1 MYWYRPRTAERVHNL
16 DTTFLAFENESSP
29 RSAIPPRADPRARS
43 LTATMADS
51 EEKKKKT
58 APPAQPEAPKL
69 KPKMF
74 IAPLLLLGSK
84 KLGIDYSDPATLT
97 NVRMA
102 FALAMALCVSSCALM
117 YAIVN
122 RKKKKLTE
130 DKVEV
135 TTKDPMDGGK
145 EKTETLTHF
154 EHDVREVGRPR
165 TRSSGSAWS
174 ERCTCT

>member
-1 MYWYRPRTAERVHNL
+1 
-16 DTTFLAFENESSP
+16 
-29 RSAIPPRADPRARS
+29 
-43 LTATMADS
+43 MADS
-51 EEKKKKT
+51 EEKKKKI

-97 NVRMA
+97 NVRTA
-102 FALAMALCVSSCALM
+102 FALAMVLCVSSCALM

-135 TTKDPMDGGK
+135 LEGLDDV
-145 EKTETLTHF
+145 EK
-154 EHDVREVGRPR
+154 R
-165 TRSSGSAWS
+165 RSA
-174 ERCTCT
+174 ERYL